1 MRWIRNQDIS
11 IQLTKSPSHKMFSQ
25 NSQFFLPQ
33 SLLLPPTPSY
43 ILATS
48 EIVSHFSVWHNKRRR
63 SSLPHSRSEQRKN
76 SALLS
81 RHQSDWY
88 VLLLLIRALAHT
100 QKRASS
106 FREILHGVEITAQL
120 WSVDPCVQNPTTDI
134 FAYYTGKIFCFEFH
148 STKYIV
154 LLNFNYIKR
163 FFKTIASRSFKCT
176 WIVIC
181 LCELKWIF
189 SSLITIIAAI
199 RFF

>member
-25 NSQFFLPQ
+25 NSHFFLPQ

-148 STKYIV
+148 STKYIIYFWISTTSEDFSKLLLQDHSNV
-154 LLNFNYIKR
+154 L
-163 FFKTIASRSFKCT
+163 
-176 WIVIC
+176 
-181 LCELKWIF
+181 E
-189 SSLITIIAAI
+189 
-199 RFF
+199 